1 MSFTFWERNWNSESK
16 PDPFLGVSQSILE
29 APFLQAIGG
38 TRLRGI
44 FFHRPDPNVTGRC
57 IWSWAGP
64 RPRQNW
70 GSLGRPGWL
79 GTITLKTEPTWFLG
93 RLVLPDAHL
102 GGYVFF
108 SNKNGW
114 TPWGAPHPPL
124 WAYRP
129 EAANRISQLKNW
141 LWSND
146 QRINPP
152 RPAEE
157 GSSFQTNDASIKC
170 VSSGS
175 VKIWTSKKPHWIHTW
190 NSDPFRAPRSPAL
203 QHSIEIPLFL
213 RLLLRS
219 IDGFLQL
226 RDPPKKFTTNSHLRW
241 P

>member
-1 MSFTFWERNWNSESK
+1 MSTVMSFTVLERNWNSESK
-16 PDPFLGVSQSILE
+16 PDPFLGVSPS
-29 APFLQAIGG
+29 PFLQANGG

-70 GSLGRPGWL
+70 GSLGRQGWL
-79 GTITLKTEPTWFLG
+79 GTISFQNRTN
-93 RLVLPDAHL
+93 LVFGPFGTSGCAY
-102 GGYVFF
+102 GGIMFF
-108 SNKNGW
+108 FNKNGG

-141 LWSND
+141 CWSND

-157 GSSFQTNDASIKC
+157 GSSFQNKWCFDQMC
-170 VSSGS
+170 V
-175 VKIWTSKKPHWIHTW
+175 IWICQNLDVQKTTL
-190 NSDPFRAPRSPAL
+190 DPYMK
-203 QHSIEIPLFL
+203 
-213 RLLLRS
+213 LRS
-219 IDGFLQL
+219 ISG
-226 RDPPKKFTTNSHLRW
+226 PKKSCSAAQHRNTFVS
-241 P
+241 PPPP

>member
-1 MSFTFWERNWNSESK
+1 MSTVMSFTFWERNWNSESK
-16 PDPFLGVSQSILE
+16 PDPFLGVSQLILE

-175 VKIWTSKKPHWIHTW
+175 VKTLDVQKNTL
-190 NSDPFRAPRSPAL
+190 DPYMK
-203 QHSIEIPLFL
+203 
-213 RLLLRS
+213 LRS
-219 IDGFLQL
+219 ISG
-226 RDPPKKFTTNSHLRW
+226 PKKSCSAAQHRNTFVS
-241 P
+241 PPPP